1 MGDYIICANEI
12 GSDDT
17 GSNFS
22 SAFSFTNYL
31 TDTLTLPPNA
41 EVAVQSVKI
50 NKNGAITLSGG
61 KSWGFY
67 FGVELVDITSA
78 SETTSVVK
86 RMTPQI
92 PLGTYYPRNLIT
104 PLNQVFNN
112 HFGHPELYNESVI
125 SLKTDSEGVFEGWKI
140 SLKQAVAHDAS
151 NQFTTGT
158 LNVRNAWKSAFIGSG
173 LTYNKTTHNLTALGG
188 VVGGVSQNAY
198 NIADIIDAPVA
209 LNNGRIHF
217 NCSECRAGGAGGGVS
232 SWSVGVSRSLAN
244 RHYPEYYSEDDSE
257 SYEVK
262 HLYDDFCV
270 RAVQVAAGS
279 ARYIR
284 VYHAIKN
291 DDNSTTMKEV
301 KYYENSNSPW
311 YYTYEE
317 FQSGTR
323 PQPGINWSNTKSS
336 GSSVRD
342 IRFEFNNEQVIAQIY
357 AENTDGSDT
366 AAWVDLVRFDFED
379 IEKDEMF
386 KPICDSCRMLYPR
399 VWINRTGA
407 QINLTEGRLRS
418 TSPQNITAA
427 QYGTPTL
434 DFFARAEANNN
445 LNQVL
450 DLDTRHYNDYALDTE
465 DDLYIPNGIL
475 DDVAEGYVFR
485 LVIGPDDTDVYRPSD
500 YANAFTLL
508 GYPETTSVVNG
519 SVQGDTSVLFQ
530 SAVTPPLQSN
540 TSIFVALK
548 NIRVKTYNANMNT
561 RSQILYQLPRFD
573 NSGSQQGTGLYFE
586 PHERLYISCNNPDPL
601 TLNAFEINML
611 NENETYA
618 EDLTGRTVVCLHFRQ
633 GQQEWYRKVSM

>member
-50 NKNGAITLSGG
+50 NKNGTITLSGG

-67 FGVELVDITSA
+67 FGEPIADEASASLTTSA
-78 SETTSVVK
+78 VK

-92 PLGTYYPRNLIT
+92 PIGTYFPRNLTI

-112 HFGHPELYNESVI
+112 HFGHPELYNESTVN
-125 SLKTDSEGVFEGWKI
+125 LKTDSEGVFEGWKI
-140 SLKQAVAHDAS
+140 LFKQAVPHDTT
-151 NQFTTGT
+151 NQFHSGT
-158 LNVRNAWKSAFIGSG
+158 LNVRNAWRSG
-173 LTYNKTTHNLTALGG
+173 HPGAGLVYESTTHNLRALGG

-209 LNNGRIHF
+209 LNNGRVEF
-217 NCSECRAGGAGGGVS
+217 NCSECRSGGTGGGVS
-232 SWSVGVSRSLAN
+232 SFSVGFSRSLAN
-244 RHYPEYYSEDDSE
+244 RHYPRYYSEDDSE
-257 SYEVK
+257 SHEVK
-262 HLYDDFCV
+262 HLFDDFSV
-270 RAVQVAAGS
+270 RAIQVAAGS

-284 VYHAIKN
+284 VFHSIKN
-291 DDNSTTMKEV
+291 DDNTITMKEV
-301 KYYENSNSPW
+301 KYYENSNNPW
-311 YYTYEE
+311 HYTYTE
-317 FQSGTR
+317 FLAGTR
-323 PQPGINWSNTKSS
+323 PHPGINWSNTKSS

-342 IRFEFNNEQVIAQIY
+342 IRFNFNNEQVNVQIY
-357 AENTDGSDT
+357 AEDTDGAGT
-366 AAWVDLVRFDFED
+366 AAYVDLVKFDLAD
-379 IEKDEMF
+379 IEKNQKF

-407 QINLTEGRLRS
+407 KIHLHNGRLRS
-418 TSPQNITAA
+418 TTPQSFTAA
-427 QYGTPTL
+427 QYGTPAV
-434 DFFARAEANNN
+434 DFFARAEADND

-450 DLDTRHYNDYALDTE
+450 DLDTRFYNDYDDDEDYTPLGIV
-465 DDLYIPNGIL
+465 DDLADTYI
-475 DDVAEGYVFR
+475 FK
-485 LVIGPDDTDVYRPSD
+485 LVIGPDDVYKPSE
-500 YANAFTLL
+500 YANAFSLL
-508 GYPETTSVVNG
+508 GWPEATGAIDGTAEEGGTGTEFLSNN
-519 SVQGDTSVLFQ
+519 
-530 SAVTPPLQSN
+530 TPPLQSN
-540 TSIFVALK
+540 TSIFVALR
-548 NIRVKTYNANMNT
+548 NVRVKTYNANMKT

-601 TLNAFEINML
+601 TINAFEINML

-633 GQQEWYRKVSM
+633 GQQEWYKKVNV